1 MNSIFNRISIPISD
15 YKKLLENSS
24 LNKGGVS
31 AYNNENSV
39 KFPMVKIKNG
49 KYSFTSV
56 SDFLDLLTKNIFWN
70 IFFGVADKKKRDDL
84 MNKFTRL
91 RGHILEKYFFELLKK
106 NINSKVLVFQNY
118 ISQDKDRV
126 ELGDYIEANS
136 ESILVV
142 EIKSRQLSSKLKNSG
157 DWTDDDLSFKE
168 IISSPINDT
177 FLNKIRKIEEIPE
190 IKNSGDGS
198 FYRYGVVIT
207 YENILSSDYSYQEMI
222 KEIKIK
228 YPKYFE
234 CYKNIDFIYIGDIEL
249 ISGYLKGT
257 TLLELIVEKNN
268 LPQFKNLSFS
278 SYLFSKINLQDNT
291 TEFEKLEKEKKE
303 MWNFLTTKYKFSN

>member
-168 IISSPINDT
+168 IID
-177 FLNKIRKIEEIPE
+177 R
-190 IKNSGDGS
+190 
-198 FYRYGVVIT
+198 RAHV
-207 YENILSSDYSYQEMI
+207 
-222 KEIKIK
+222 
-228 YPKYFE
+228 
-234 CYKNIDFIYIGDIEL
+234 
-249 ISGYLKGT
+249 
-257 TLLELIVEKNN
+257 
-268 LPQFKNLSFS
+268 
-278 SYLFSKINLQDNT
+278 
-291 TEFEKLEKEKKE
+291 
-303 MWNFLTTKYKFSN
+303 